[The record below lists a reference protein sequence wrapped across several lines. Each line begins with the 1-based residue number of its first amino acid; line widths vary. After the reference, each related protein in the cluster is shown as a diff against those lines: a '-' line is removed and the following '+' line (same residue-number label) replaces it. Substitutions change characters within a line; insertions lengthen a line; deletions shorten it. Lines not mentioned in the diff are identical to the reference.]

1 MTETTFPW
9 PVHPAAELFPLL
21 GDDELREL
29 AEDVKAH
36 GLREPVWLYMDRER
50 GPMLLDGRNRVRA
63 CVLAGVPWTKRFYEG
78 DDPIGFSVSLN
89 LKRRHLTAGQIA
101 FVGLQAEELYAD
113 EAKEQISMARRAAV
127 AQRADRR
134 ERIAKAHVERNATP
148 RDQHGIPLEDTTD
161 EQRRAFREE
170 HREDDRVYFAVSGD
184 GNRVKIGKTWNVAA
198 RLEDL
203 RRGDPALRSLGS
215 IPGSFEIEHA
225 LHKRFRGHRL
235 DGEWFSYEPISEA
248 IAALIQK
255 CGDRTFVSPADVAAP
270 VDTLAKTAAAVGVG
284 RRTMAQAKRLL
295 NEAPDLADKVRAGHL
310 AIDRAERIIRDREAE
325 QRRIE
330 RARAEAAAQPA
341 PAVVDIRVGDFRD
354 ALADLRDIDAIITD
368 PPYPH
373 EFIPLLEDLAI
384 WADKVLSP
392 DGVLAVLMGQT
403 YLPEVYRLLGGH
415 RPYRWTG
422 CYLTPGNGYASMARR
437 VQSNWKPL
445 IVYGGGPRFTDII
458 RSEGQDA
465 AAKSLHRWGQDY
477 AAFHTIIERLTE
489 RGQTVADPFM
499 GSGTT
504 LLAAHALGR
513 HAIGA
518 DADPAAVAT
527 ARERLS

>member
-1 MTETTFPW
+1 VTAFPW

-21 GDDELREL
+21 GDGELREL
-29 AEDVKAH
+29 ADDIRAH
-36 GLREPVWLYMDRER
+36 GMHEPVWLWDDPDR
-50 GPMLLDGRNRVRA
+50 GTVLLDGRNRSRA
-63 CVLAGVPWTKRFYEG
+63 CQLADVEVRTRRYNG
-78 DDPIGFSVSLN
+78 DDPIAFSISAN
-89 LKRRHLTAGQIA
+89 EKRRHLTAGQRSFLA
-101 FVGLQAEELYAD
+101 LQIEALYAA
-113 EAKEQISMARRAAV
+113 EAKQT
-127 AQRADRR
+127 Q
-134 ERIAKAHVERNATP
+134 
-148 RDQHGIPLEDTTD
+148 
-161 EQRRAFREE
+161 
-170 HREDDRVYFAVSGD
+170 
-184 GNRVKIGKTWNVAA
+184 
-198 RLEDL
+198 
-203 RRGDPALRSLGS
+203 
-215 IPGSFEIEHA
+215 
-225 LHKRFRGHRL
+225 
-235 DGEWFSYEPISEA
+235 
-248 IAALIQK
+248 
-255 CGDRTFVSPADVAAP
+255 
-270 VDTLAKTAAAVGVG
+270 G
-284 RRTMAQAKRLL
+284 RRTDLLPQDFVADLPQSKPEERKSRERAAKVVKASGRGVSQAKRVER
-295 NEAPDLADKVRAGHL
+295 EAPDLAEKVRAGQM

-341 PAVVDIRVGDFRD
+341 PTIVDIRAGDFREV
-354 ALADLRDIDAIITD
+354 LADLHDIDAVITD

-384 WADKVLSP
+384 WADKVLGP

-403 YLPEVYRLLGGH
+403 YLPDVYRLLDGH
-415 RPYRWTG
+415 RPYRWTA
-422 CYLTPGNGYASMARR
+422 CYLTDGPGYVSHQRR

-445 IVYGGGPRFTDII
+445 IIYGGGPRFADVI

-465 AAKSLHRWGQDY
+465 DAKSNHRWGQDY

-518 DADPAAVAT
+518 DVDAAAVST

>member
-1 MTETTFPW
+1 MPPGEGDGSRFDTGRQTMNTNDAFPW

-29 AEDVKAH
+29 ADDIKVH
-36 GLREPVWLYMDRER
+36 GLREPIWLWNEVDHCLW
-50 GPMLLDGRNRVRA
+50 LLDGRNRVRA
-63 CVLAGVPWTKRFYEG
+63 CQIAGIQPTTRFYSG

-89 LKRRHLTAGQIA
+89 LKRRHLDEWDK
-101 FVGLQAEELYAD
+101 AEVALGIEPLYA
-113 EAKEQISMARRAAV
+113 AAAARNVGGRPRNDAPKPPENFPEVTQQERESRERAAKV
-127 AQRADRR
+127 AGTTGRNVTTLK
-134 ERIAKAHVERNATP
+134 RIK
-148 RDQHGIPLEDTTD
+148 RD
-161 EQRRAFREE
+161 
-170 HREDDRVYFAVSGD
+170 
-184 GNRVKIGKTWNVAA
+184 
-198 RLEDL
+198 
-203 RRGDPALRSLGS
+203 
-215 IPGSFEIEHA
+215 
-225 LHKRFRGHRL
+225 
-235 DGEWFSYEPISEA
+235 
-248 IAALIQK
+248 
-255 CGDRTFVSPADVAAP
+255 
-270 VDTLAKTAAAVGVG
+270 
-284 RRTMAQAKRLL
+284 
-295 NEAPDLADKVRAGHL
+295 APDLLSKREESSSDKRISLG
-310 AIDRAERIIRDREAE
+310 RAERIIRDREAE

-330 RARAEAAAQPA
+330 QARAEAAAQPE
-341 PAVVDIRVGDFRD
+341 PTIVDIRVGDFRD
-354 ALADLRDIDAIITD
+354 VLADLRDIDAIITD

-373 EFIPLLEDLAI
+373 EFIPLLEDLAA
-384 WADKVLSP
+384 WADKVLTP

-403 YLPEVYRLLGGH
+403 YLPEVYRLLDGH

-422 CYLTPGNGYASMARR
+422 CYLTDGPGYVSMARR

-445 IVYGGGPRFTDII
+445 IVYGGGPRFADII

-518 DADPAAVAT
+518 DVDPAAVAT

>member
-1 MTETTFPW
+1 MTEPTFPW

-21 GDDELREL
+21 SDDELREL
-29 AEDVKAH
+29 ADDIREH
-36 GLREPVWLYMDRER
+36 GLHQPVWLYQDRER

-63 CVLAGVPWTKRFYEG
+63 CMLASVPWTRRFYEG
-78 DDPIGFSVSLN
+78 DDPIAFSISAN
-89 LKRRHLTAGQIA
+89 EKRRHLTAGQRDFLA
-101 FVGLQAEELYAD
+101 LEVEKLYAAEAARNVGGRPRLND
-113 EAKEQISMARRAAV
+113 EKPLADLREVNARERTSVERAARV
-127 AQRADRR
+127 V
-134 ERIAKAHVERNATP
+134 KASGR
-148 RDQHGIPLEDTTD
+148 G
-161 EQRRAFREE
+161 
-170 HREDDRVYFAVSGD
+170 VS
-184 GNRVKIGKTWNVAA
+184 
-198 RLEDL
+198 
-203 RRGDPALRSLGS
+203 
-215 IPGSFEIEHA
+215 
-225 LHKRFRGHRL
+225 
-235 DGEWFSYEPISEA
+235 
-248 IAALIQK
+248 
-255 CGDRTFVSPADVAAP
+255 
-270 VDTLAKTAAAVGVG
+270 
-284 RRTMAQAKRLL
+284 QAKRIER
-295 NEAPDLADKVRAGHL
+295 EAPDLAEKVRTGQL

-325 QRRIE
+325 QRRIGQ
-330 RARAEAAAQPA
+330 ARAEAAAQPA
-341 PAVVDIRVGDFRD
+341 PTIVDIRVGDFRE
-354 ALADLRDIDAIITD
+354 ALSDLHDIDAVITD

-373 EFIPLLEDLAI
+373 EFIPLLEDLAA
-384 WADKVLSP
+384 WADKVLKP

-403 YLPEVYRLLGGH
+403 YLPEVYRLLDGH

-445 IVYGGGPRFTDII
+445 IVYGGGPRFADII

-477 AAFHTIIERLTE
+477 GAFHTIVERLTE

-518 DADPAAVAT
+518 DLDAAAVAT